1 METLGFKCLPRYAQR
16 TGPRI
21 TSESDQWQLLS
32 QDDTAVDV
40 LSLSGVL
47 SPQCTL
53 PGILFPGVSQT
64 QAVSRQLR
72 VLWSSWGLG

>member
-1 METLGFKCLPRYAQR
+1 MESRGFKCLPRHAQL

-21 TSESDQWQLLS
+21 TSESDQWQLLALG
-32 QDDTAVDV
+32 DIAVDV
-40 LSLSGVL
+40 FSHTGVL

-64 QAVSRQLR
+64 RQSPDSSGSCG
-72 VLWSSWGLG
+72 VLGD